1 MDERFMRDR
10 YRLRRKFFKIFG
22 NDFYIYDDRDQ
33 QVFYSKMKG
42 LKLKEDLR
50 VYGSEEMDEEL
61 LVIKTDQ
68 ILDFGA
74 KYTVTDPQTGEE
86 VGAVKRKG
94 MKSLVKDEW
103 VFLDSAGNEIGTLK
117 EDSLLLS
124 LIRRFV
130 INLIPQTY
138 NLEVDNRTVATF
150 SQNFNPFIYKLE
162 IDLSADPDGQ
172 QLDRRLAI
180 AAAVLLGGIEGK
192 QD

>member
-1 MDERFMRDR
+1 MDERFECDW

-22 NDFYIYDDRDQ
+22 NDFYIYDDNDQ

-50 VYGSEEMDEEL
+50 VYGSEEMNEEL
-61 LVIKTDQ
+61 LVITTDQ

-103 VFLDSAGNEIGTLK
+103 VFLDPADNEIGSLK
-117 EDSLLLS
+117 EDSLMLS

-130 INLIPQTY
+130 FKFIPQTY
-138 NLEVDNRTVATF
+138 NLEVENRTVASF
-150 SQNFNPFIYKLE
+150 SQNFNPFIYKL
-162 IDLSADPDGQ
+162 DLDFSADPDGQ
-172 QLDRRLAI
+172 QLDRRLAL

-192 QD
+192 QS